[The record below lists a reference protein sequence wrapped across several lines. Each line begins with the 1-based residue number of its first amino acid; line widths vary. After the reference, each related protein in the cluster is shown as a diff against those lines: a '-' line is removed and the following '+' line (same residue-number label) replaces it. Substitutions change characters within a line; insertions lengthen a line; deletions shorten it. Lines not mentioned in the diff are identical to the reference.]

1 MYECFRMSNISSSID
16 QRITGLVSLESSMVH
31 EICQALRCQ
40 GLTYSPREFWAF
52 PATGSKMPAM
62 LHTNL
67 TIRER
72 TDAYVHARYQHPA
85 WLLLASRR
93 GPLVLSCLRGLFDDA
108 KGDVGFDDA
117 LQSLAQALADHANHA
132 EFDIGTADCTA
143 LARKELRGWI
153 KRELVVERGGNL
165 YATDALEE
173 AMRFVEAL
181 GDRVMTSTAS
191 RLSVVQRE
199 IESVEASLNPD
210 PKSRAHRIREQIADL
225 EAQLS
230 AVEAGHVDTLDR
242 HEAVERIREIFNL
255 AMSLRADF
263 RRVEDSWREADRALR
278 QSMVGGDSHRGEI
291 MDKLLDGHD
300 RLLDT
305 PEGRV
310 FQGFQQQLSR
320 KIELDDM
327 KQRLRTILSHPFCAA
342 ALNQQQHTDLRWLIL
357 RLVKESQTV
366 IQARARIE
374 RDVKGFLKSGLAA
387 EHHRV
392 GLLLNELFQCAVD
405 MDWHSAALRGRE
417 SPLPPLAFPN
427 ASLPIAER
435 LRFKSV
441 EREAD
446 RNLEL
451 EPQSTNLNE
460 IEEEFWLSFA
470 GLDRLALVR
479 DTVEW
484 LSASGA
490 VASIS
495 DLARQLPP
503 THDLESLTVWLAMAR
518 EAEVPV
524 HAEQES
530 VEVACADGT
539 WLRFDVPKIELCA
552 AALQGINWEVV
563 GA

>member
-1 MYECFRMSNISSSID
+1 
-16 QRITGLVSLESSMVH
+16 
-31 EICQALRCQ
+31 
-40 GLTYSPREFWAF
+40 
-52 PATGSKMPAM
+52 M

-153 KRELVVERGGNL
+153 KRELLVERRGNL

-210 PKSRAHRIREQIADL
+210 PKSRAHRILEQIADL

-263 RRVEDSWREADRALR
+263 RRVEDCWREADRALR

-291 MDKLLDGHD
+291 MDKFAGWPRPSARHARRPRAALSAVAEPDPAAESPPIAL
-300 RLLDT
+300 T
-305 PEGRV
+305 EPESMLYRH
-310 FQGFQQQLSR
+310 
-320 KIELDDM
+320 
-327 KQRLRTILSHPFCAA
+327 LRTL
-342 ALNQQQHTDLRWLIL
+342 
-357 RLVKESQTV
+357 E
-366 IQARARIE
+366 
-374 RDVKGFLKSGLAA
+374 
-387 EHHRV
+387 
-392 GLLLNELFQCAVD
+392 
-405 MDWHSAALRGRE
+405 RGRLE
-417 SPLPPLAFPN
+417 QEFLPTQLVSN
-427 ASLPIAER
+427 AVA
-435 LRFKSV
+435 
-441 EREAD
+441 
-446 RNLEL
+446 
-451 EPQSTNLNE
+451 T
-460 IEEEFWLSFA
+460 W
-470 GLDRLALVR
+470 
-479 DTVEW
+479 
-484 LSASGA
+484 ASGR
-490 VASIS
+490 S
-495 DLARQLPP
+495 P
-503 THDLESLTVWLAMAR
+503 
-518 EAEVPV
+518 
-524 HAEQES
+524 
-530 VEVACADGT
+530 
-539 WLRFDVPKIELCA
+539 
-552 AALQGINWEVV
+552 
-563 GA
+563 